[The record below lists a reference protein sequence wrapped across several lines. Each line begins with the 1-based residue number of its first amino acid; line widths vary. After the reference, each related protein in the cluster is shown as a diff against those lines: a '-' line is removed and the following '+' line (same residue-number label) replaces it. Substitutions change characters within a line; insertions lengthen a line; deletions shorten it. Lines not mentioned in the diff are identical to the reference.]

1 MEFNNKLYY
10 VLPSDMAQQL
20 DYNSLESSSYEEVRK
35 SIDGTLCIV
44 EYKGTLPVNS
54 GSFLTHQQAL
64 ELMATPEWWSE
75 PDETLM

>member
-1 MEFNNKLYY
+1 MDYNNKLYY

-20 DYNSLESSSYEEVRK
+20 DLNSIEEVSYDQIRT

-64 ELMATPEWWSE
+64 DLMATPEWSE
-75 PDETLM
+75 PDETL

>member
-1 MEFNNKLYY
+1 MDYNNKLYY

-20 DYNSLESSSYEEVRK
+20 DYDSLESVSYDQVRK

-64 ELMATPEWWSE
+64 ELMATPEWTD
-75 PDETLM
+75 PDSPI